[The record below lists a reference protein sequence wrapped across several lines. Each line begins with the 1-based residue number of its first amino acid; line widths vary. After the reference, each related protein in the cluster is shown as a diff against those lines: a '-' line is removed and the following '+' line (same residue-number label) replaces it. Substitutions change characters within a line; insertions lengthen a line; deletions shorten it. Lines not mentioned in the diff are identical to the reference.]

1 MIVTVRKATSS
12 IPFKPN
18 YHLSSIIY
26 QLSCSNSHLSFRNMA
41 RNVTYSVSPR
51 INPRD
56 RETEP
61 KYYGH
66 VQANGDINLREMSE
80 RIQQTCT
87 VHKSDVF
94 AVLVALEDVITD
106 ALKNGEIVRLGD
118 LGTLQIGISSKGAL
132 KEEDWEESLIK
143 KARINFRP
151 GTVLSNILGN
161 LTFTKVKPRSS
172 KADKEAS
179 VDGDGDA

>member
-1 MIVTVRKATSS
+1 
-12 IPFKPN
+12 
-18 YHLSSIIY
+18 
-26 QLSCSNSHLSFRNMA
+26 MA
-41 RNVTYSVSPR
+41 RSVTYSVVPR
-51 INPRD
+51 RNPS
-56 RETEP
+56 EKGTPP
-61 KYYGH
+61 KYYA
-66 VQANGDINLREMSE
+66 QAQARGDVSLREMSE

-94 AVLVALEDVITD
+94 AVLVALEDVITE

-118 LGTLQIGISSKGAL
+118 IGTLQIGISSKGAL

-161 LTFTKVKPRSS
+161 LTFVKVKPKSS
-172 KADKEAS
+172 KADKEAE
-179 VDGDGDA
+179 GEDAGE

>member
-1 MIVTVRKATSS
+1 
-12 IPFKPN
+12 
-18 YHLSSIIY
+18 
-26 QLSCSNSHLSFRNMA
+26 MA

-61 KYYGH
+61 KFYGH
-66 VQANGDINLREMSE
+66 VQASGDINLREMSE

-94 AVLVALEDVITD
+94 AVLVALEDVITE
-106 ALKNGEIVRLGD
+106 ALQRGEIVRLGD
-118 LGTLQIGISSKGAL
+118 IGTLQIGISSKGAMT
-132 KEEDWEESLIK
+132 EEEWEESLIK

-151 GTVLSNILGN
+151 GMALAGILTS
-161 LTFTKVKPRSS
+161 LTYQKVEVKSS
-172 KADKEAS
+172 KADKEDEEEPEGG
-179 VDGDGDA
+179 V

>member
-1 MIVTVRKATSS
+1 
-12 IPFKPN
+12 
-18 YHLSSIIY
+18 
-26 QLSCSNSHLSFRNMA
+26 MA

-56 RETEP
+56 KEAAP
-61 KYYGH
+61 KFYGH
-66 VQANGDINLREMSE
+66 VQASGDINLREMSE

-94 AVLVALEDVITD
+94 AVLVALEDVITE
-106 ALKNGEIVRLGD
+106 ALQRGEIVRLGD
-118 LGTLQIGISSKGAL
+118 IGTLQIGISSKGAL
-132 KEEDWEESLIK
+132 TEEEWEESLIK

-151 GTVLSNILGN
+151 GSAIVGVLDN
-161 LTFTKVKPRSS
+161 LTFAKVKPRYT

-179 VDGDGDA
+179 DDDGGEDLTD

>member
-1 MIVTVRKATSS
+1 
-12 IPFKPN
+12 
-18 YHLSSIIY
+18 
-26 QLSCSNSHLSFRNMA
+26 MA

-51 INPRD
+51 INPREKD
-56 RETEP
+56 EAP
-61 KYYGH
+61 KYYAH
-66 VQANGDINLREMSE
+66 VQASGDINIREMAE

-106 ALKNGEIVRLGD
+106 ALRGGEIVRLGD

-132 KEEDWEESLIK
+132 TEEDYEESMIK

-151 GTVLSNILGN
+151 GVALSGILTN
-161 LTFTKVKPRSS
+161 LSFQKVKVRTS
-172 KADKEAS
+172 KADEEAA
-179 VDGDGDA
+179 GEEEE